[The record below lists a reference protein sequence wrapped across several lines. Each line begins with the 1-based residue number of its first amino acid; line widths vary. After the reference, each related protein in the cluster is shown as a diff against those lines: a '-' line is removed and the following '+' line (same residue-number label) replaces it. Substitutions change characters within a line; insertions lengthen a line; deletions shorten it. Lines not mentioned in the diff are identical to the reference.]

1 MDVSREA
8 ECSTWNIFR
17 KKILMNSVQKWRI
30 AYFVILLILIIIF
43 VITLLKAPEN
53 KKLLSK
59 LVVTIAVYI
68 AAIFKLRKK

>member
-1 MDVSREA
+1 MFHVKHFQKENS
-8 ECSTWNIFR
+8 
-17 KKILMNSVQKWRI
+17 MNSVQKWRI
-30 AYFVILLILIIIF
+30 AYVIILIILIIILM
-43 VITLLKAPEN
+43 ITIFKAPEN

>member
-1 MDVSREA
+1 
-8 ECSTWNIFR
+8 
-17 KKILMNSVQKWRI
+17 MNSVQKWRI

-43 VITLLKAPEN
+43 IITLLKAPEN